1 MSHAPSIALSIA
13 GSDPSGGAGIQA
25 DLKTFQ
31 RFGVYGEAVVTLLT
45 VQNTRGVSRI
55 ELVEPDLVSDQIASL
70 LDDIPPAAIKTGA
83 LGSACIIEAVA
94 AVLAAVRNLP
104 LVIDPVMLSKNGA
117 KLLDDPGVDAL
128 RRHLLPFAYLMTP
141 NLLEAEGLTGR
152 KVRTI
157 DQMADAARALADN
170 GARSV
175 LIKGGHLDG
184 DAVDL
189 LLTNGTIE
197 LYPSPRIPTRH
208 THGTGCVHS
217 AAITA
222 GLADGLPLV
231 EAVRRAKHFV
241 SAAIA
246 NHPGFG
252 KGSGPVDFWARETT

>member
-1 MSHAPSIALSIA
+1 VSRAPSIALTIA

-31 RFGVYGEAVVTLLT
+31 QFGVYGEAVLTLLT
-45 VQNTRGVSRI
+45 VQNTRGVSRL
-55 ELVEPDLVSDQIASL
+55 ELVAPDLVRDQIAAL
-70 LDDIPPAAIKTGA
+70 LDDMPPAAIKTGA
-83 LGSACIIEAVA
+83 LGSAPAIEAVA
-94 AVLAAVRNLP
+94 DALKLVRNVP

-117 KLLDDPGVDAL
+117 KLLDDQGVDAL
-128 RRHLLPFAYLMTP
+128 RRHLLPFAYLVTP
-141 NLLEAEGLTGR
+141 NLLEAEALTGR
-152 KVRTI
+152 KVQTI

-170 GARSV
+170 GVRNL

-189 LLTNGTIE
+189 LLTNGTVE

-208 THGTGCVHS
+208 THGTGCVYS

-222 GLADGLPLV
+222 GVADGLALT
-231 EAVRRAKHFV
+231 EAVRRAKRFV

-252 KGSGPVDFWARETT
+252 KGSGPLDFWARETT